1 MSSPVEGAAGPGS
14 PVGQPRL
21 TREHLPYVARA
32 RQVRLAL
39 RQRPSRLEREV
50 RRLTE
55 YQELV
60 EGIYTE
66 AGQQLQP
73 DGEPN
78 PTQQIHRLVR
88 GQSSSVPQLAVR
100 PPKLV
105 LDNITGVA
113 QQHAAMNLLS

>member
-60 EGIYTE
+60 EGTYTE

-78 PTQQIHRLVR
+78 PTQQIHRLVG
-88 GQSSSVPQLAVR
+88 GQEIGRAHV
-100 PPKLV
+100 
-105 LDNITGVA
+105 
-113 QQHAAMNLLS
+113 